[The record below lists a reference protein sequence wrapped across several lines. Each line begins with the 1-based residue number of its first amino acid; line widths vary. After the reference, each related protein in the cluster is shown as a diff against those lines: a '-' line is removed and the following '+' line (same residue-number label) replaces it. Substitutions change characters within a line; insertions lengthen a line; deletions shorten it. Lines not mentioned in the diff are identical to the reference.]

1 MGKSLRIQ
9 VGTSRNPRGGGGS
22 LIYWRIWST
31 LLQLDPLNTVQL
43 QTFSGYLVYI
53 QPPRN
58 YPIVVY
64 NRKGTVS
71 RDFALNLLLQIF
83 CPDSAVIHNLCLSR
97 FPESFRVKGSNRHN
111 MGHRMVKDLALRL
124 YIKAAVIESP
134 LRVPPTF

>member
-9 VGTSRNPRGGGGS
+9 VGTSRNPRGGES
-22 LIYWRIWST
+22 LIYWRIWGT
-31 LLQLDPLNTVQL
+31 LLQLDPLNTDSNFFRF
-43 QTFSGYLVYI
+43 FSLYLLK
-53 QPPRN
+53 N
-58 YPIVVY
+58 YPIVIY

-97 FPESFRVKGSNRHN
+97 FRESFRVKGSNRHN